1 VLFKGI
7 DARDWVLRFQP
18 DRYSKYPTEHLDA
31 DNSFHVVCKDGDL
44 DFVKAIVERTHI
56 NINVD
61 DGSGN
66 TPLHWAARYGH
77 LRVVEYLCEQGG
89 DTSLKNNVGK
99 TALHW
104 ASDNGGGTLKIMLR
118 GADRIDCLP
127 VMQCL
132 CEQGAD
138 KDARDDSGW
147 TPLHLAVFNGH
158 LPMVKYLC
166 EQGADK
172 EARSHRNMTPL
183 ILAAKFPALQE
194 YMSAC

>member
-1 VLFKGI
+1 M
-7 DARDWVLRFQP
+7 
-18 DRYSKYPTEHLDA
+18 
-31 DNSFHVVCKDGDL
+31 
-44 DFVKAIVERTHI
+44 
-56 NINVD
+56 
-61 DGSGN
+61 
-66 TPLHWAARYGH
+66 
-77 LRVVEYLCEQGG
+77 
-89 DTSLKNNVGK
+89 KNNVGK

-104 ASDNGGGTLKIMLR
+104 ASDNGSGTLKIMLR

-147 TPLHLAVFNGH
+147 TPLHLAAFNGH

-172 EARSHRNMTPL
+172 EARDSWGRTPL
-183 ILAAKFPALQE
+183 HFAARDSHLPVVQYLCE
-194 YMSAC
+194 